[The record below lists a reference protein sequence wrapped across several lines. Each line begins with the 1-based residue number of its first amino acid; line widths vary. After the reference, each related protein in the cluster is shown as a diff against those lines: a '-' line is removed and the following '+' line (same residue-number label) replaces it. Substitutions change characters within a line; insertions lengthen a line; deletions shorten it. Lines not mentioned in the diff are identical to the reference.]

1 MSVMLD
7 GKLIFVLNLIGFN
20 WPQADEDKLKESARH
35 WREYASEL
43 DRVIADTNRILLQVR
58 ADNSGESIDALEQH
72 WRDFGEHMRKGH
84 AAAVVVAEV
93 LEDFALAVEALK
105 AAVAI
110 QLGILAGELA
120 ATTGAAFL
128 TFGVAEAAAPG
139 EILLTQAIVRGAVRV
154 AIQKVERLVADKV
167 AKKVV
172 EHFLNIKNGLK
183 ALKAAPTVLK
193 DFGKGLV
200 RGRRQPPVVVF
211 DQTRGPGLKVTFD
224 KAIAQGKSAEVRR
237 LRSKPLIRRNRREA
251 LRGQKAA
258 PAGQSLD
265 EFPFASTHEGGA
277 GSAVNPVLEAE
288 QDYQGGVLSN
298 FYKEHNIRD
307 GDRFKVGWR

>member
-43 DRVIADTNRILLQVR
+43 ERVIADTNRILLQVR

-72 WRDFGEHMRKGH
+72 WREFGEHLRKGH
-84 AAAVVVAEV
+84 DAAAVVAEV

-105 AAVAI
+105 ASVAL

-128 TFGVAEAAAPG
+128 TFGAAEAAAPG
-139 EILLTQAIVRGAVRV
+139 EILFTQAIVRGAVRV
-154 AIQKVERLVADKV
+154 AIQKVERLVVDKV

-172 EHFLNIKNGLK
+172 EHFLSIKNGLK

-193 DFGKGLV
+193 DFV
-200 RGRRQPPVVVF
+200 RASRRPPTVVF
-211 DQTRGPGLKVTFD
+211 DSARGPGLKTTFD
-224 KAIAQGKSAEVRR
+224 KGRASGASDEMRR
-237 LRSKPLIRRNRREA
+237 LAKKPLIRDNRREA

-258 PAGQSLD
+258 PPGQSLD
-265 EFPFASTHEGGA
+265 EYPFASSYEGGA
-277 GSAVNPVLEAE
+277 GSTVNPVPVAE
-288 QDYQGGVLSN
+288 QDYQGGVLSR
-298 FYKEHNIRD
+298 FYQDHNIRD
-307 GDRFKVGWR
+307 GDRFKVVFK